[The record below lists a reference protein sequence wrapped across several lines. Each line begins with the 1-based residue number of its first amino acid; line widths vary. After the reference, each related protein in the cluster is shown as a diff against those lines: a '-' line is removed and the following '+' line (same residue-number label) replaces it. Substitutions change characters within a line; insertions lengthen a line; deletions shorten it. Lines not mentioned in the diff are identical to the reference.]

1 MERIFRTRA
10 DWFEVR
16 IRPALLRRTLIGAVI
31 IGLCAVWWSQTRT
44 WIPLTVITLVI
55 AERAYEFLSI
65 PSTRKIVASN
75 TITASDR
82 GLLLSGARFES
93 GVLYPW
99 SSLRASLIR
108 AKDGAVDSITIA
120 DTARRGSKVRLLGY
134 EAMDELGSLIEKNAV
149 EP

>member
-44 WIPLTVITLVI
+44 WIPLTVIALVI
-55 AERAYEFLSI
+55 AERGYEFLSI

-82 GLLLSGARFES
+82 GLLLSGSRFES

-99 SSLRASLIR
+99 SSLRASLFR
-108 AKDGAVDSITIA
+108 AKDGAIDSITIA
-120 DTARRGSKVRLLGY
+120 DTARRGRKVRLLGY

-149 EP
+149 ES